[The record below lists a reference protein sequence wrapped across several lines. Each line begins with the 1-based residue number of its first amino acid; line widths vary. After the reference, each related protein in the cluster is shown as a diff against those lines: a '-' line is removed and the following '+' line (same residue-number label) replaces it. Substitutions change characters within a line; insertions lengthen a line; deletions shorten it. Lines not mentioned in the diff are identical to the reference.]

1 MRVAILANGAPPR
14 HAAPRNAFA
23 AADLLVACDGALAA
37 ARALG
42 REPDYVVGD
51 GDSLPPADHGA
62 LGARFITIPEQDTN
76 DLCKAFRFVISLPRQ
91 NNALSIVLLGVT
103 GLREDHTL
111 ANIFHLLDFTEEVSD
126 TTILT
131 DTGTFTAVRGEQ
143 TFPCRPGDA
152 VSVFAPLPDTHVTS
166 RGLAWPLDGVD
177 LSPLWRGTLNHTTGE
192 TFTVCTNR
200 PILLYS
206 AHPQADD
213 ILSRFKKED
222 GKVSP

>member
-51 GDSLPPADHGA
+51 GDSLAAADRTV
-62 LGARFITIPEQDTN
+62 LGARFVLDPEQDTN

-111 ANIFHLLDFTEEVSD
+111 ANIFHLLDFTEEVPD

-131 DTGTFTAVRGEQ
+131 DAGTFTAVRGEQ
-143 TFPCRPGDA
+143 TFTCSPGDA

-166 RGLAWPLDGVD
+166 CGLAWPLDGVD
-177 LSPLWRGTLNHTTGE
+177 LAPLWRGTLNRTTS
-192 TFTVCTNR
+192 TSFTLHTNR
-200 PILLYS
+200 PLLLFRP
-206 AHPQADD
+206 H
-213 ILSRFKKED
+213 R
-222 GKVSP
+222 

>member
-14 HAAPRNAFA
+14 HTAPRAALA

-51 GDSLPPADHGA
+51 GDSLPPADRAA
-62 LGARFITIPEQDTN
+62 LGALFIAVPEQDTN
-76 DLCKAFRFVISLPRQ
+76 DLCKAFRFVISLPRPDG
-91 NNALSIVLLGVT
+91 ALSITLLGAT
-103 GLREDHTL
+103 GLREDHAL
-111 ANIFHLLDFTEEVSD
+111 ANIFHLLDFTEEVPD

-131 DTGTFTAVRGEQ
+131 DAGTFVTVREEQ

-152 VSVFAPLPDTHVTS
+152 VSVFAPLPGTHVTS

-177 LSPLWRGTLNHTTGE
+177 LSPLWRGTLNHTTSDS
-192 TFTVCTNR
+192 FTLCTNHPLLLFR
-200 PILLYS
+200 P
-206 AHPQADD
+206 H
-213 ILSRFKKED
+213 R
-222 GKVSP
+222 

>member
-14 HAAPRNAFA
+14 HAAPRAALA

-42 REPDYVVGD
+42 REPNYVVGD
-51 GDSLPPADHGA
+51 GDSLPPAERAA
-62 LGARFITIPEQDTN
+62 LGARFIAVPEQDTN
-76 DLCKAFRFVISLPRQ
+76 DLCKAFRFVLSLPRPD
-91 NNALSIVLLGVT
+91 NPLSIVLLGVT
-103 GLREDHTL
+103 GLREDHAL
-111 ANIFHLLDFTEEVSD
+111 ANIFHLLDFTEEVPD

-131 DTGTFTAVRGEQ
+131 DAGTFVAVREEQ

-177 LSPLWRGTLNHTTGE
+177 LSPLWRGTLNRTTAS
-192 TFTVCTNR
+192 TFTLCTTR
-200 PILLYS
+200 PLLLFRP
-206 AHPQADD
+206 H
-213 ILSRFKKED
+213 R
-222 GKVSP
+222 